1 MRPFLGDDAGSMAAL
16 TVILLPL
23 ILVVL
28 VGALE
33 LGFVRL
39 VAERARIAADLAT
52 VVAVNDQD
60 DGELARTGRLR
71 SSADAAEIARSQLAA
86 NLAPLAGVLAATPEA
101 IAAAAD
107 VSVVERAGGVDPR
120 TGRTRSAPTVR
131 IAAEMPIVTPAFAVL
146 LARPVTVVHLW
157 SASSAR

>member
-1 MRPFLGDDAGSMAAL
+1 MAAL
-16 TVILLPL
+16 TIVLLPL

-28 VGALE
+28 VGVLE

-52 VVAVNDQD
+52 VVAMNDQD
-60 DGELARTGRLR
+60 DRELARSGGLR
-71 SSADAAEIARSQLAA
+71 PAADAADVARAQLAA
-86 NLAPLAGVLAATPEA
+86 NLASLAGALAATPEA

-107 VSVVERAGGVDPR
+107 IAVIDRAGGVDPR
-120 TGRTRSAPTVR
+120 SGRAYLAPTVR
-131 IAAEMPIVTPAFAVL
+131 IAADLPIDTPAFAAL
-146 LARPVTVVHLW
+146 LARPITVVHLW